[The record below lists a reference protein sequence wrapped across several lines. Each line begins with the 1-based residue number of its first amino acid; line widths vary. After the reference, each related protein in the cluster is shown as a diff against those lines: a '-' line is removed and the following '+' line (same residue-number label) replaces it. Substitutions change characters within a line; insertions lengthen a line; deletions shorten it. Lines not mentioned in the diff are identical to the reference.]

1 MEYPDL
7 SALPAEL
14 REAVTE
20 RDSLNVFRMIMHSP
34 ELAPGMLQLADAI
47 LRGNSLPD
55 QLRELVIVRVGH
67 VYEAPYEL
75 HHHENIGRLVGMS
88 QAALAAA
95 ASGSTEGQG
104 QGLSKEEAA
113 VLRCTD
119 RLLARHTLSEAERAE
134 VLEFLSV
141 GQLSDLVITVGFYQ
155 LVCNFLNTF
164 GVTTEGETSPY

>member
-14 REAVTE
+14 REAVAAHG
-20 RDSLNVFRMIMHSP
+20 SLNVFRMIMHSP
-34 ELAPGMLQLADAI
+34 ALAPGLLQLGDAI

-55 QLRELVIVRVGH
+55 PLRELAIVRVGH
-67 VYEAPYEL
+67 VYQAPYEV
-75 HHHENIGRLVGMS
+75 HHHENIGRLVGLS
-88 QAALAAA
+88 QAAIAAA
-95 ASGSTEGQG
+95 GTGSTEG
-104 QGLSKEEAA
+104 LSEEEVS

-119 RLLARHTLSEAERAE
+119 RLLARHTLSEAERTEA
-134 VLEFLSV
+134 LEFLTV

-155 LVCNFLNTF
+155 LVSNFLNAF

>member
-1 MEYPDL
+1 
-7 SALPAEL
+7 
-14 REAVTE
+14 
-20 RDSLNVFRMIMHSP
+20 
-34 ELAPGMLQLADAI
+34 MLQLADAI

-104 QGLSKEEAA
+104 LSKEEAA

-155 LVCNFLNTF
+155 LVGNFLNTF
-164 GVTTEGETSPY
+164 GVTTEGETDPY